1 MIKNSSSFGI
11 EKTPSLDIIYEN
23 LIQVFDENI
32 QGFFKFKKDYE
43 EANNDL
49 LKRSDELKNEDDISN
64 AFDSF
69 LNFDIPKNE
78 NKFHFKFQY
87 KTIESNKS
95 TDIGVI
101 SIEYSKHKCICFIEA
116 KRLPTPK
123 YNGSQETEYVCY
135 KNSTKKGGIERF
147 KTEDHG
153 GKEKFPFSIMVA
165 YIQKENA
172 THWHNKVN
180 EWIEEQ
186 ITASSNPQLSWFIED
201 QLTQNQSFF
210 QNKITKY
217 NSTHSRIN
225 LDKIDLTHYWI
236 DLC

>member
-1 MIKNSSSFGI
+1 
-11 EKTPSLDIIYEN
+11 
-23 LIQVFDENI
+23 
-32 QGFFKFKKDYE
+32 
-43 EANNDL
+43 
-49 LKRSDELKNEDDISN
+49 
-64 AFDSF
+64 
-69 LNFDIPKNE
+69 
-78 NKFHFKFQY
+78 
-87 KTIESNKS
+87 
-95 TDIGVI
+95 VI
-101 SIEYSKHKCICFIEA
+101 SLKYSKHKCICFIEA
-116 KRLPTPK
+116 KRLPTPDYK
-123 YNGSQETEYVCY
+123 SSQETEYVCY

-186 ITASSNPQLSWFIED
+186 ITTSSNPQLSWFIED
-201 QLTQNQSFF
+201 QLIQNNSFS

-217 NSTHSRIN
+217 NSTHSRIK
-225 LDKIDLTHYWI
+225 LDKIHLAHYWI

>member
-1 MIKNSSSFGI
+1 MIINSSFGI
-11 EKTPSLDIIYEN
+11 EKTPSLDVIYEN

-32 QGFFKFKKDYE
+32 HGFFKFKNDNE
-43 EANNDL
+43 EVNKDL
-49 LKRSDELKNEDDISN
+49 LKRNNELKNEDDITN

-101 SIEYSKHKCICFIEA
+101 SLKYSKHKCICFIEA
-116 KRLPTPK
+116 KRLPTPVYK
-123 YNGSQETEYVCY
+123 GSQETEYVCY
-135 KNSTKKGGIERF
+135 KNSAKKGGIERF

-153 GKEKFPFSIMVA
+153 GKEKFPFSIIVA

-172 THWHNKVN
+172 AHWQNKVN

-186 ITASSNPQLSWFIED
+186 ITAPSNPKLSWFIED
-201 QLTQNQSFF
+201 QLIQSQSFS

-225 LDKIDLTHYWI
+225 LDKINLTHYWI

>member
-1 MIKNSSSFGI
+1 MIRNLSTFGI
-11 EKTPSLDIIYEN
+11 EKTPSLDGIYEN
-23 LIQVFDENI
+23 LTHVFDDNI
-32 QGFFKFKKDYE
+32 DSFFKFKKEYE
-43 EANNDL
+43 EENKAL
-49 LKRSDELKNEDDISN
+49 LIKNGELNNEDDITN

-101 SIEYSKHKCICFIEA
+101 SLKYSKFKCICFIEA
-116 KRLPTPK
+116 KRLPTPI
-123 YNGSQETEYVCY
+123 YSGSQETEYVCY

-147 KTEDHG
+147 KIGDHG

-165 YIQKENA
+165 YIQQENSS
-172 THWHNKVN
+172 HWYNKIN
-180 EWIEEQ
+180 EWIDEQ
-186 ITASSNPQLSWFIED
+186 IKESSNPQLSWFIED
-201 QLTQNQSFF
+201 KLIQNQSFSK
-210 QNKITKY
+210 NKITKY
-217 NSTHSRIN
+217 NSTHSKTNPKKIN
-225 LDKIDLTHYWI
+225 LTHYWI

>member
-1 MIKNSSSFGI
+1 MRKEKPILNDDLLPI
-11 EKTPSLDIIYEN
+11 EDLFYTVLN
-23 LIQVFDENI
+23 LIENNI
-32 QGFFKFKKDYE
+32 IDFHKELKIAISEYKE
-43 EANNDL
+43 NNDMKKVTL
-49 LKRSDELKNEDDISN
+49 ENEDDVTIILRRFLSDLDSP
-64 AFDSF
+64 FDF
-69 LNFDIPKNE
+69 E
-78 NKFHFKFQY
+78 FQ
-87 KTIESNKS
+87 TKS
-95 TDIGVI
+95 PEKMGGTDIGI
-101 SIEYSKHKCICFIEA
+101 LRKFSKPRHIPFCIMEA

-123 YNGSQETEYVCY
+123 DKKRQETEYVCY
-135 KNSTKKGGIERF
+135 KDVKKQGGIERF
-147 KTEDHG
+147 KTTVHG
-153 GKEKFPFSIMVA
+153 TKLPFSIMVA

-186 ITASSNPQLSWFIED
+186 ITTSSNPQLSWFIED

-225 LDKIDLTHYWI
+225 IDKIDLTHYWI